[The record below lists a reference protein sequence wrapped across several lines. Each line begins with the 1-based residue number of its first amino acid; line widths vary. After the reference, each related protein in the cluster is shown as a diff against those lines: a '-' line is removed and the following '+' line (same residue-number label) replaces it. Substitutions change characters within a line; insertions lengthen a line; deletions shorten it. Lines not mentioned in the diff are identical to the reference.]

1 MKDSGAFFFL
11 GDSLRFQ
18 KSKVYH
24 CIYAKTSFIQK
35 RVPTVEKGKV
45 FFAYFDDIRDY
56 PVGVISYKEYNEYVK
71 EMKEQYSI
79 LDYTPEQLNAI
90 MEKKGIFKKG
100 MRKYSTKWF
109 QKMFI
114 FILHQLELMR

>member
-1 MKDSGAFFFL
+1 MKDIGAFFFL

-18 KSKVYH
+18 KLKVYH
-24 CIYAKTSFIQK
+24 CLYAKTSFIQK
-35 RVPTVEKGKV
+35 RMPSVEKGKI
-45 FFAYFDDIRDY
+45 FFAYFDDIRDH
-56 PVGVISYKEYNEYVK
+56 PVGIISYKEYNEYVK

-90 MEKKGIFKKG
+90 MEKKGIFKRG

-109 QKMFI
+109 QKQYAFI
-114 FILHQLELMR
+114 ENQLQLV

>member
-1 MKDSGAFFFL
+1 MKDSGGFFFL

-24 CIYAKTSFIQK
+24 CIYAKTSLIQK
-35 RVPTVEKGKV
+35 RAPSVEKGKM
-45 FFAYFDDIRDY
+45 FFAYFDDIRDH
-56 PVGVISYKEYNEYVK
+56 PVGVISYKEYNEYAK
-71 EMKEQYSI
+71 EMKEQYSVT
-79 LDYTPEQLNAI
+79 DYTPEQLNAI

-109 QKMFI
+109 QKMYI
-114 FILHQLELMR
+114 FILHQLELLR